1 VPGDSWKTHCDITPG
16 SADTTATAFHVLQ
29 LGDDRVA
36 IAVVINTPSPSGGN
50 IQGIFYAEPFD
61 HKSMDLDPKS
71 IAFLKIDKNFD
82 TLPIS
87 TVNLALGKSASAS
100 SCFIVT
106 RVAAIN
112 ADFVMDFVVTPGSDE
127 GNWTVIWIPE
137 NATKVLKTL
146 GIALSGPYNDC
157 AAMLSVCKLE
167 GELSFK

>member
-1 VPGDSWKTHCDITPG
+1 LFFKG
-16 SADTTATAFHVLQ
+16 
-29 LGDDRVA
+29 
-36 IAVVINTPSPSGGN
+36 
-50 IQGIFYAEPFD
+50 
-61 HKSMDLDPKS
+61 
-71 IAFLKIDKNFD
+71 IAFLKIDKTFD

-100 SCFIVT
+100 SCFIVI

-146 GIALSGPYNDC
+146 GIALSG
-157 AAMLSVCKLE
+157 LQ
-167 GELSFK
+167 